1 MQNTFIRAIIMKEN
15 YEISYRKKED
25 KMYKALNVELAKNG
39 LTKKDLARIS
49 GISYS
54 SLLDKLN
61 RRTSFTFDEC
71 VKIKRALNTSL
82 PLEDLFFCS

>member
-1 MQNTFIRAIIMKEN
+1 
-15 YEISYRKKED
+15 
-25 KMYKALNVELAKNG
+25 MYKAIIVELARNG
-39 LTKKDLARIS
+39 LSKKDLARIS

-61 RRTSFTFDEC
+61 RRTSFTLDEC

-82 PLEDLFFCS
+82 PLEELFFCS